1 MQEAV
6 NGNSEV
12 SMNGSLKAEIKDK
25 AEHKENGFS
34 NGNHEEE
41 EHDEMQYINL
51 IKTILKKGISRGD
64 RTGTIE

>member
-12 SMNGSLKAEIKDK
+12 SMNGSLKADKQHK
-25 AEHKENGFS
+25 AENGHT
-34 NGNHEEE
+34 NGNHEDE

-51 IKTILKKGISRGD
+51 IKTILKKGVTRGD
-64 RTGTIE
+64 RTGKTS